1 MHIRSR
7 RRRARLQANQ
17 LTFLTFFNVSD
28 HRWCHACKTVH
39 PALMEAAAKHPDVIW
54 LRAMADSNRELCKR
68 QNVGTF
74 PHVHLYRHHNLLA
87 NFNLDISNPEKLDT
101 SVQTVKT
108 TPTGTFKVRRQCR
121 FPCFYLIGG
130 LFPTWTA
137 IDVCGRPLKNSTCR
151 DKREHSLLLQ

>member
-1 MHIRSR
+1 MSRDSGNMSRDSGNMSRNSGNMNRDLGNMSPNSGNIRRDSGNMSR
-7 RRRARLQANQ
+7 
-17 LTFLTFFNVSD
+17 D
-28 HRWCHACKTVH
+28 CKTDCKTIH

-74 PHVHLYRHHNLLA
+74 PHIYLYRNHNLLA

-108 TPTGTFKVRRQCR
+108 TPTGTFKVRRQFR
-121 FPCFYLIGG
+121 LPCFYLIGG
-130 LFPTWTA
+130 LFPT
-137 IDVCGRPLKNSTCR
+137 
-151 DKREHSLLLQ
+151 